1 MKLAEALINRK
12 ELESKREDLA
22 NRIFNNVNG
31 QEGETPNEDPTELI
45 RELKETN
52 KEFIEIVQR
61 INRTNNRVEIK
72 EGFTISDAL
81 VKREGLLKLVE
92 KLRTISEQGTISV
105 NRYSLS
111 EIKYVTYV
119 DIKEMQREIDQYSK
133 EARELDVLIQQSN
146 WTVDLI

>member
-31 QEGETPNEDPTELI
+31 QEGETPNEDPNELI